1 VNAQTCEQFR
11 AAVRARGTR
20 DFNEIVRTV
29 RPPATLGRLCYW
41 QEQILEKIAAALG
54 VPVPTYAEAV
64 AIFAG
69 AELMYE
75 PPDEV
80 PGVNTLLFMLPQLDV
95 TLSARGSKQW
105 AAEFFTACRW
115 FDRRAD
121 LAEYLVGWLSRPALQ
136 ALVQESLVRLHP
148 KYVESAEHYVTQSQD
163 PGWIAD
169 RRAIE
174 RAWAELFFRVT
185 R

>member
-11 AAVRARGTR
+11 AALRARGTR

-41 QEQILEKIAAALG
+41 QEQILLKIAAALG
-54 VPVPTYAEAV
+54 VPELTYAEAV
-64 AIFAG
+64 EIFAG

-75 PPDEV
+75 PPSELPTV
-80 PGVNTLLFMLPQLDV
+80 RHLLLLLPEFEATL
-95 TLSARGSKQW
+95 ARCGAGQF
-105 AAEFFTACRW
+105 AAEFFTLCRAI
-115 FDRRAD
+115 DLRAD
-121 LAEYLVGWLSRPALQ
+121 VAEYLVGWLNRPVLQ
-136 ALVQESLVRLHP
+136 ALVQESLARLHP
-148 KYVESAEHYVTQSQD
+148 KYVESAEHYATQSQD

-169 RRAIE
+169 RRATE
-174 RAWAELFFRVT
+174 RKWAELFFRAT